1 MTVRLRIAQNPLHTF
16 PRNFPVDG
24 EAANLLRTCWG
35 LVSDTAN
42 KSATSRCNGIWEK
55 TRHNRHNGLC
65 PRQLVKDLLR
75 TCYGKTGVMNF
86 GLNPFLHRLQMTR
99 LQHRHPRLNVHNS
112 VGRAGG
118 RTPAPPGRGGGSRML
133 RGLMLRRRAVL
144 GTRNSKNLLVAGAP
158 PRTPLGELTALP
170 QTP

>member
-118 RTPAPPGRGGGSRML
+118 RTPAPPGRGGPHACSGASCYV
-133 RGLMLRRRAVL
+133 GEPFWAHQ
-144 GTRNSKNLLVAGAP
+144 NAKNLSVAGAP

-170 QTP
+170 QTL